1 MPLPHAPELLPAPG
15 VPTAVAVPGL
25 GLTVDGWRG
34 VVARLGDA
42 VPLAVLGLPA
52 AGLPGRGAPLDPT
65 SEADRLARRLEDLG
79 LTAGGPVVL
88 LGHSASCQ
96 MVAETARRHPA
107 LVRGLVL
114 VGPTTDPRAVPWP
127 RLVGRWV
134 LTAAREDPR
143 RVPEI
148 VREYVVTRLSG
159 FLVAMRRARHHDL
172 RAALAGSTV
181 PVLVLR
187 GPHDRLAPAVWL
199 GDLARTRPGIEVVT
213 LPAGAHMLPLTHPAD
228 VARWVR
234 RAVSRGVTPPAV
246 VCGGGPAG

>member
-34 VVARLGDA
+34 VVARLGAA
-42 VPLAVLGLPA
+42 VPLAVIGLPA
-52 AGLPGRGAPLDPT
+52 AGLPGRGAPLDPAA
-65 SEADRLARRLEDLG
+65 EADRLARRLEDLG

-159 FLVAMRRARHHDL
+159 FLAAMRRARHHDL
-172 RAALAGSTV
+172 RAALAGSAV

-199 GDLARTRPGIEVVT
+199 GDLARVRPGIEVVT
-213 LPAGAHMLPLTHPAD
+213 LPGGAHMLPLTHPGD

-234 RAVSRGVTPPAV
+234 HWCHAV
-246 VCGGGPAG
+246 

>member
-1 MPLPHAPELLPAPG
+1 MPSPRAPDLLPASG

-34 VVARLGDA
+34 VAARLGDPRPTP
-42 VPLAVLGLPA
+42 VPLAAVALPA
-52 AGLPGRGAPLDPT
+52 AGLPGRGAPLDPVA
-65 SEADRLARRLEDLG
+65 EGDRLARRLEELG
-79 LTAGGPVVL
+79 LVAGGPVVL
-88 LGHSASCQ
+88 VGHSASCQ

-114 VGPTTDPRAVPWP
+114 VGPTTDPRAVRWP

-148 VREYVVTRLSG
+148 VREYLATRLSG
-159 FLVAMRRARHHDL
+159 FLATMRRARHHDL
-172 RAALAGSTV
+172 RAALAGSSV

-199 GDLARTRPGIEVVT
+199 GELARTRPDVEIVT
-213 LPAGAHMLPLTHPAD
+213 LPAGAHMLPLTHPED
-228 VARWVR
+228 VARWIRTV
-234 RAVSRGVTPPAV
+234 VDDVGV
-246 VCGGGPAG
+246 